1 MNRTQNSHVLQI
13 RNGVPDE
20 LSSIYWLNFGVP
32 SFSPYVPFYS
42 NATDTDDTYK
52 HTSMKFNFND
62 AYWMYR
68 SLSMMVESHYSQF
81 VQSDRDYLTAIRE
94 TQRRHLETTDNK
106 AAELSEQ
113 TLIDYLT
120 AQNKALVADMRKQ
133 TVDFIG
139 SLVVQGAGLSKLTFN
154 MDKNL

>member
-1 MNRTQNSHVLQI
+1 
-13 RNGVPDE
+13 
-20 LSSIYWLNFGVP
+20 
-32 SFSPYVPFYS
+32 
-42 NATDTDDTYK
+42 
-52 HTSMKFNFND
+52 
-62 AYWMYR
+62 
-68 SLSMMVESHYSQF
+68 MMVESHYSQF